1 MSNQNLK
8 PALAFLA
15 WRNNGTKAPISVRFT
30 QEKENLSA
38 NKHQQLVTRAIGI
51 RNKTSQNLIIS
62 YTEDMFNED
71 FAEYGFTA
79 EMIVNPYRSTEG
91 NITAHELNVSTEK
104 IFGEP
109 IYISRYESTNIMESH
124 NVDEETGEMSIKPGW
139 SEKTVNGQTLTHK
152 GDVIYSTYIFTE
164 DGVDMKVQH
173 DQDLRRKPQESV
185 KGLESKVEA
194 EVKAPF

>member
-8 PALAFLA
+8 PAVAFLA

-38 NKHQQLVTRAIGI
+38 NKHQQLVTRAIGV

-71 FAEYGFTA
+71 FAEHGFTA
-79 EMIVNPYRSTEG
+79 EMIVNSYRDGAG

-152 GDVIYSTYIFTE
+152 GDVIYSTYVFTE

-173 DQDLRRKPQESV
+173 DQDLRKKPQESV